1 MKWSIKYIVSA
12 LPFLFTAC
20 SGDWLDLDPS
30 TSVTSDNAIQSL
42 EDAKTALNGIYR
54 IASEHSYYG
63 DNYLYYADCRGE
75 DVQARID
82 KGPGRRV
89 SPYYL
94 FNVAADDAF
103 NITRVW
109 NQPYIVIHQANSL
122 IEKIDNGSV
131 QTSDT
136 QEIARIK
143 AEALAMR
150 GLALFDLTRLF
161 GMPYTLDNG
170 ASLGVPIEIKTELPT
185 HQPSRNTV
193 AECYNQVIKDLTEA
207 LPNLVTTKFDGHQNV
222 WSVKALLSRIYLY
235 MNDNENALKYAQEV
249 INNGDLYTLFTHDEY
264 TSVWG
269 KDFNSESLFEFY
281 FTLTEPSGGSGG
293 EGAPMV
299 YADNVKDWNNLVLT
313 KDFLDLLGEDPDD
326 VRHALCR
333 LPQKPDEDILPTG
346 STGHPKYLTKY
357 PGKTGDVL
365 TGNPQDNDLC
375 IIRLSEIYLNA
386 AEAAFK
392 LGKRSE
398 ALGYLNQIVSRAN
411 PNKSVSD
418 SELSLERILKERR
431 KELVGE
437 GHAFFDYMRNNI
449 PVIRK
454 GGWHL
459 PQLPTDAQVLNASDP
474 RVALPIPQSEIDAN
488 PNIVQNKR
496 NTKKK
501 RGMDLNPFP
510 FFLVSLISFSRSVAP
525 NPTAPRSHR
534 PVSPYLLSPIAR
546 PPIITG
552 NQIPRCRD

>member
-207 LPNLVTTKFDGHQNV
+207 LPNLVTTKSDGHQNV

-249 INNGDLYTLFTHDEY
+249 INNGGLYTLFTHDEY

-346 STGHPKYLTKY
+346 STGHPKYLAKY

-459 PQLPTDAQVLNASDP
+459 PQLPTDAQVINASDP
-474 RVALPIPQSEIDAN
+474 WVALPIPQSEIDAN

-496 NTKKK
+496 LCAYSKKS
-501 RGMDLNPFP
+501 LW
-510 FFLVSLISFSRSVAP
+510 FFLFRLFLFQDPLRRIRQHHDRTGQYRRIFYHQSP
-525 NPTAPRSHR
+525 GPR
-534 PVSPYLLSPIAR
+534 
-546 PPIITG
+546 
-552 NQIPRCRD
+552 

>member
-207 LPNLVTTKFDGHQNV
+207 LPNLVTTKSDGHQNV
-222 WSVKALLSRIYLY
+222 CVKALLSRIYLY

-249 INNGDLYTLFTHDEY
+249 INNGGLYTLFTHDEY

-346 STGHPKYLTKY
+346 STGHPKYLAKY

-459 PQLPTDAQVLNASDP
+459 PQLPTDAQVINASDP
-474 RVALPIPQSEIDAN
+474 WVALPIPQSEIDAN

-496 NTKKK
+496 
-501 RGMDLNPFP
+501 
-510 FFLVSLISFSRSVAP
+510 
-525 NPTAPRSHR
+525 
-534 PVSPYLLSPIAR
+534 
-546 PPIITG
+546 
-552 NQIPRCRD
+552 

>member
-1 MKWSIKYIVSA
+1 MKWSIKYIIGA

-20 SGDWLDLDPS
+20 SGDWLNLDPS
-30 TSVTSDNAIQSL
+30 TSVTSDNAVKSL

-75 DVQARID
+75 DVQARLD

-122 IEKIDNGSV
+122 IEKIDNGVIQS
-131 QTSDT
+131 TDT
-136 QEIARIK
+136 REISRIR

-193 AECYNQVIKDLTEA
+193 AECYAQAIKDMTDA
-207 LPNLVTTKFDGHQNV
+207 LPNLVETQHNGAQNA

-235 MNDNENALKYAQEV
+235 MNDDESAFKYAQEV
-249 INNGDLYTLFTHDEY
+249 INNGGLYKLYTNNEY
-264 TSVWG
+264 ATVWG
-269 KDFNSESLFEFY
+269 KDFGSESLFEFY
-281 FTLTEPSGGSGG
+281 FTMNEPAGGSGG

-313 KDFLDLLGEDPDD
+313 KAFLDLLDEDPYD
-326 VRHALCR
+326 VRHTLCR
-333 LPQKPDEDILPTG
+333 LPQKPDADILPVG
-346 STGHPKYLTKY
+346 STGNPKYLAKY
-357 PGKTGDVL
+357 PGKSGDMIS
-365 TGNPQDNDLC
+365 GNPQDNNLC
-375 IIRLSEIYLNA
+375 VIRLSEVYLNA

-398 ALGYLNQIVSRAN
+398 ALNYLNAIVSRAN
-411 PNKSVSD
+411 PDLSVSD
-418 SELSLERILKERR
+418 SDLSLARILKERR

-437 GHAFFDYMRNNI
+437 GHAFFDYMRNNM
-449 PVIRK
+449 PVVRK

-459 PQLPTDAQVLNASDP
+459 PQLPVDAQTINASDP
-474 RVALPIPQSEIDAN
+474 RVALPIPQNEIDAN

-496 NTKKK
+496 
-501 RGMDLNPFP
+501 
-510 FFLVSLISFSRSVAP
+510 
-525 NPTAPRSHR
+525 
-534 PVSPYLLSPIAR
+534 
-546 PPIITG
+546 
-552 NQIPRCRD
+552 

>member
-207 LPNLVTTKFDGHQNV
+207 LPNLVTTKSDGHQNV

-235 MNDNENALKYAQEV
+235 MNENALKYAQEV
-249 INNGDLYTLFTHDEY
+249 INNGGLYTLFTHDEY

-346 STGHPKYLTKY
+346 STGHPKYLAKY

-459 PQLPTDAQVLNASDP
+459 PQLPTDAQVINASDP
-474 RVALPIPQSEIDAN
+474 WVALPIPQSEIDAN

-496 NTKKK
+496 
-501 RGMDLNPFP
+501 
-510 FFLVSLISFSRSVAP
+510 
-525 NPTAPRSHR
+525 
-534 PVSPYLLSPIAR
+534 
-546 PPIITG
+546 
-552 NQIPRCRD
+552 